1 MRYLIVVLLFLCSA
15 PVFAQTKADAWADSV
30 YKSLKPHER
39 IAQLMV
45 VRLSSIDMSTRKV
58 TFYDKQVE
66 ELVKK
71 YNVGGVLVFQG
82 GPIQQAQA
90 INRLQKI
97 AQTPIMFSIDGEWG
111 VGQRLLDSVQSLP
124 KQMMLGATSTPA
136 LIYQYGKIVAEQ
148 CKRLGI
154 HVNYAPVVDVNN
166 NAANPVINDRSF
178 GEDMYKVAEYGIQ
191 YMKGMQDNGVMACAK
206 HFPGHGDVTVD
217 SHYDLP
223 VINKSM
229 EALNALEL
237 YPFKEIFKAGVGS
250 VMIAHLYIPAI
261 DNTVNKATSV
271 SEKNVTGLM
280 RQTIGYQGLTFTDA
294 LEMKGVQK
302 FYPGG
307 EAAVEA
313 LVAGNDILCLPTD
326 VPATIKAIE
335 KAIKHKKLSWDDI
348 EYHCKRLLK
357 AKYQYVVSSS
367 GTVSYENLAQD
378 LNKYVPDM
386 ITAVAKEAITLL
398 SDKHYGFFP
407 LRNEGR
413 IAFVG
418 LGLSNANAFAKRM
431 ETDYGTTGYYIP
443 YNAINDAKINSLL
456 QSLKSY
462 DKIIIGLHNT
472 TRVAKTNYGINAATI
487 NFVRQLNSK
496 FNTMVFLFG
505 NAYAAAE
512 LCELN
517 NFAIAY
523 EDDALI
529 QEVAADMLSGKL
541 PYKGKLPVT
550 ICNQYSYG
558 SGILTNEKKK

>member
-1 MRYLIVVLLFLCSA
+1 
-15 PVFAQTKADAWADSV
+15 
-30 YKSLKPHER
+30 
-39 IAQLMV
+39 
-45 VRLSSIDMSTRKV
+45 
-58 TFYDKQVE
+58 
-66 ELVKK
+66 
-71 YNVGGVLVFQG
+71 
-82 GPIQQAQA
+82 
-90 INRLQKI
+90 
-97 AQTPIMFSIDGEWG
+97 
-111 VGQRLLDSVQSLP
+111 
-124 KQMMLGATSTPA
+124 
-136 LIYQYGKIVAEQ
+136 
-148 CKRLGI
+148 
-154 HVNYAPVVDVNN
+154 
-166 NAANPVINDRSF
+166 
-178 GEDMYKVAEYGIQ
+178 
-191 YMKGMQDNGVMACAK
+191 
-206 HFPGHGDVTVD
+206 
-217 SHYDLP
+217 
-223 VINKSM
+223 
-229 EALNALEL
+229 
-237 YPFKEIFKAGVGS
+237 
-250 VMIAHLYIPAI
+250 
-261 DNTVNKATSV
+261 
-271 SEKNVTGLM
+271 
-280 RQTIGYQGLTFTDA
+280 
-294 LEMKGVQK
+294 
-302 FYPGG
+302 
-307 EAAVEA
+307 
-313 LVAGNDILCLPTD
+313 
-326 VPATIKAIE
+326 
-335 KAIKHKKLSWDDI
+335 
-348 EYHCKRLLK
+348 
-357 AKYQYVVSSS
+357 
-367 GTVSYENLAQD
+367 
-378 LNKYVPDM
+378 M

-418 LGLSNANAFAKRM
+418 VGLSNANAFAKRM